1 MWATLAVIDLPLGDG
16 LYHPYCTSGNFG
28 DCLFLGLPHY
38 VCSKRFGQMPVL
50 QGGAESFFLMPAN
63 ATCYCLISNFDAKN
77 AKKPGAI
84 LCLLKDD
91 KHTSSPSCSPID
103 SQLPELRTQ
112 L

>member
-1 MWATLAVIDLPLGDG
+1 
-16 LYHPYCTSGNFG
+16 
-28 DCLFLGLPHY
+28 
-38 VCSKRFGQMPVL
+38 MPVL
-50 QGGAESFFLMPAN
+50 QGGAESFFLMPAD

-77 AKKPGAI
+77 AKKNRCDSNVI
-84 LCLLKDD
+84 LKED